1 MLKLSFAISNVCRSF
16 QNIKNTF
23 LMLNHFYSQITIH
36 KLQVLKASPLRG
48 EVWRGFFQ
56 FLLSRFLSAIV

>member
-48 EVWRGFFQ
+48 EV
-56 FLLSRFLSAIV
+56 